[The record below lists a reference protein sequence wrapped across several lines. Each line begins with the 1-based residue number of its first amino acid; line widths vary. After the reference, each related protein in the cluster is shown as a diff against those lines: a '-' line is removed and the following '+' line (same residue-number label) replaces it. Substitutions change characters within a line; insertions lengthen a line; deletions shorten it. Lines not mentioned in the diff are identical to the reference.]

1 MSCFGNW
8 CYQSKQ
14 TTNQKL
20 IVLIHPKKKKPSL
33 DQPQSC
39 ELAWEITVSTVTFYL
54 GYLHYKYSRQETVAI
69 TQEVAATAC
78 LFTTAFVLGLS
89 TYTSEPSCQVAVR
102 SFEVFCDK
110 MSVDLIV

>member
-1 MSCFGNW
+1 M
-8 CYQSKQ
+8 
-14 TTNQKL
+14 
-20 IVLIHPKKKKPSL
+20 
-33 DQPQSC
+33 
-39 ELAWEITVSTVTFYL
+39 
-54 GYLHYKYSRQETVAI
+54 AI